1 MNMENFEKYLIS
13 EKSSIREALIRLDK
27 LAQDAT
33 VFVVDTNNALIG
45 AVTDGDIRRGLI
57 ESKKIDDPIQSVMN
71 TNPHYLR
78 NGENNSLKLNEFKTK
93 NLQII
98 PVLRKTD
105 KVICNV
111 INLRMHRSYLP
122 VDAVIMAGGQGQRLR
137 PLTENTPKPL
147 LKVGGTPIIERNID
161 RLAMYGIDDISIS
174 VNYLGEQL
182 ESHFGDG
189 SAKGIRMQY
198 IWETEPL
205 GTIGAISKVDNFTN
219 DHILVMNSDLLTNID
234 FEDFF
239 HDFIQNKAD
248 FSVLSLPYKVDVPY
262 AVLETENGQ
271 IKSLKEKPSYTYYSN
286 GGIYL
291 MKKELL
297 NRIPENTHFNA
308 TDLIET
314 LIEEGKHVR
323 SYPMLGYWL
332 DIGNHDD
339 FNKAQNDV
347 THIQF

>member
-1 MNMENFEKYLIS
+1 
-13 EKSSIREALIRLDK
+13 
-27 LAQDAT
+27 
-33 VFVVDTNNALIG
+33 
-45 AVTDGDIRRGLI
+45 
-57 ESKKIDDPIQSVMN
+57 MN

-262 AVLETENGQ
+262 AVLETDNGQ

>member
-1 MNMENFEKYLIS
+1 
-13 EKSSIREALIRLDK
+13 
-27 LAQDAT
+27 
-33 VFVVDTNNALIG
+33 
-45 AVTDGDIRRGLI
+45 
-57 ESKKIDDPIQSVMN
+57 
-71 TNPHYLR
+71 
-78 NGENNSLKLNEFKTK
+78 
-93 NLQII
+93 
-98 PVLRKTD
+98 
-105 KVICNV
+105 
-111 INLRMHRSYLP
+111 MHRSYLP

-182 ESHFGDG
+182 ESHFGNG

-262 AVLETENGQ
+262 AVLETDNGQ

-297 NRIPENTHFNA
+297 NRIPENAHFNA
-308 TDLIET
+308 TDLIEA

-339 FNKAQNDV
+339 FIKAQNDV

>member
-1 MNMENFEKYLIS
+1 
-13 EKSSIREALIRLDK
+13 
-27 LAQDAT
+27 
-33 VFVVDTNNALIG
+33 
-45 AVTDGDIRRGLI
+45 
-57 ESKKIDDPIQSVMN
+57 MN

-182 ESHFGDG
+182 ESHFGNG

-262 AVLETENGQ
+262 AVLETDNGQ

-297 NRIPENTHFNA
+297 NRIPENAHFNA
-308 TDLIET
+308 TDLIEA

-339 FNKAQNDV
+339 FIKAQNDV